1 LNDKATRAAI
11 EKSKHPNLPH
21 SDADPYVR
29 EWKEEFVKQRYYV
42 TNFEIDVAAVL
53 GQLSHRASYN
63 ESGSGSID
71 VTKYTISSTGRL
83 GYEVFPLRG
92 IHAKSPGVS
101 HFPLYNARDHY
112 NCAKNITPLA
122 KAKRKRTDKSTLPS
136 AITDKTLEHYATF
149 VRSACAVRLDETVIE
164 VPTGAGGACI
174 PLKGRGISRLGPGKW
189 LNDEVVNCCAELI
202 NTLSKGMYTGGTAS
216 LKFGIANSFFLPK
229 FLNYGK
235 NMGDGPLQGGR
246 ARQVFYSFG
255 KLSSKQLG
263 NGSSIT
269 DFDVLVVPVVDF
281 HFPEKLG

>member
-1 LNDKATRAAI
+1 M
-11 EKSKHPNLPH
+11 
-21 SDADPYVR
+21 
-29 EWKEEFVKQRYYV
+29 KQRYYV

-174 PLKGRGISRLGPGKW
+174 PLKGRGISRLGPGK
-189 LNDEVVNCCAELI
+189 
-202 NTLSKGMYTGGTAS
+202 
-216 LKFGIANSFFLPK
+216 
-229 FLNYGK
+229 
-235 NMGDGPLQGGR
+235 
-246 ARQVFYSFG
+246 
-255 KLSSKQLG
+255 
-263 NGSSIT
+263 
-269 DFDVLVVPVVDF
+269 
-281 HFPEKLG
+281 